1 MSWEEEGLKQQNKWL
16 EEFEKK
22 TNPTKSEIRLYKDI
36 TGEVGDYLEADNGEP
51 PKGAIW

>member
-16 EEFEKK
+16 EEFENNP
-22 TNPTKSEIRLYKDI
+22 NPTPREVRLYKEI
-36 TGEVGDYLEADNGEP
+36 TGETGDYLEADHGHA